1 MRPGLTSPRS
11 GAPMLAGRTVLQIIP
26 ELNAGGAER
35 TAIDIAGA
43 LADAGARALVASEGG
58 RLVGQLQA
66 RGGNWIPFPASTK
79 NPLKMAFNVQRLRK
93 IMRDEGVDLIHARS
107 RAPAWS
113 ALGAARSL
121 NIPFATTYHGA
132 YSGLSALKT
141 LYNSVM
147 ARGDCVIANSHFT
160 AARIADLFP
169 ASCDRLVVIHR
180 GCDLQAFAPDSV
192 DAGRVQKL
200 RAQWGVAPQERVVLL
215 AARLT
220 AWKGQRVLI
229 DSARILADRGYGDVR
244 FILAGDAQGRTG
256 YEAELD
262 AQIAGAGL
270 TGIVRRVGHC
280 EDMPAAFLAASAV
293 VVASTLPEAFG
304 RSAVEAQAMGAPVIV
319 TDIGAVPETVLAPPQ
334 APGHARTGWRI
345 PPDDFLAM
353 ANSLAHALDMAPAQR
368 EALALRARQHVEAHF
383 SLQKMCASTLEV
395 YAALIEGR
403 APGSTIKAPDSQ

>member
-11 GAPMLAGRTVLQIIP
+11 GASILAGKTVLQIIP

-43 LADAGARALVASEGG
+43 LADMGARALVASEGG
-58 RLVGQLQA
+58 RLVSQLQA
-66 RGGNWIPFPASTK
+66 RGGVWIPFPASTK
-79 NPLKMAFNVQRLRK
+79 NPLKMALNVRRLRK
-93 IMRDEGVDLIHARS
+93 IMCDEGVDLIHARS

-121 NIPFATTYHGA
+121 NIPFSTTYHGA
-132 YSGLSALKT
+132 YSGLGAFKT

-169 ASCDRLVVIHR
+169 ASRDRLVVIHR

-200 RAQWGVAPQERVVLL
+200 RAQWGVEPQERVVLL

-229 DSARILADRGYGDVR
+229 DAARILADRGYGDVR

-256 YEAELD
+256 YVAELD

-270 TGIVRRVGHC
+270 TEIVRRVGHC
-280 EDMPAAFLAASAV
+280 EDMPAAFLAASVV

-353 ANSLAHALDMAPAQR
+353 ANSLAHALDMQPARR

-383 SLQKMCASTLEV
+383 SLQKMCSSTLEV
-395 YAALIEGR
+395 YAALIER
-403 APGSTIKAPDSQ
+403 RPLRIDD

>member
-1 MRPGLTSPRS
+1 MRPGLISPRS
-11 GAPMLAGRTVLQIIP
+11 GASMLAGKTVLQIIP

-35 TAIDIAGA
+35 TTIDIAGA
-43 LADAGARALVASEGG
+43 LVNAGARALVASEGG

-66 RGGNWIPFPASTK
+66 RGGVWIPFPARTK
-79 NPLKMAFNVQRLRK
+79 NPLKMALNVQRLK
-93 IMRDEGVDLIHARS
+93 SIMRAEGVDLVHARS

-121 NIPFATTYHGA
+121 KIPFATTYHGA
-132 YSGLSALKT
+132 YSGGNALKT

-200 RAQWGVAPQERVVLL
+200 RAQWGVEPQQRVVLL

-262 AQIAGAGL
+262 AQIARSGL
-270 TGIVRRVGHC
+270 SGIVRRVGHC

-293 VVASTLPEAFG
+293 MVASILPEAFG

-345 PPDDFLAM
+345 PAGDFLAM
-353 ANSLAHALDMAPAQR
+353 ANSLAHALDMQPAQR
-368 EALALRARQHVEAHF
+368 DALALRARQHVEAHF

-403 APGSTIKAPDSQ
+403 APQIDD

>member
-11 GAPMLAGRTVLQIIP
+11 GASLLAGRTVLQIIP

-35 TAIDIAGA
+35 TAIDIAAA
-43 LADAGARALVASEGG
+43 LADVGARALIASEGG
-58 RLVGQLQA
+58 RLVSELQA
-66 RGGNWIPFPASTK
+66 RGGVWIPFPASTK
-79 NPLKMAFNVQRLRK
+79 NPLKMALNVQRLK
-93 IMRDEGVDLIHARS
+93 KVMRDEGVDLIHARS

-113 ALGAARSL
+113 ALGAARAL
-121 NIPFATTYHGA
+121 KIPFATTYHGA
-132 YSGLSALKT
+132 YSGLSAFKT

-147 ARGDCVIANSHFT
+147 ARGDCVIANSRFT

-169 ASCDRLVVIHR
+169 ESAERIVVIHR
-180 GCDLQAFAPDSV
+180 GCDLRAFSPAAI
-192 DAGRVQKL
+192 DAARVQKL
-200 RAQWGVAPQERVVLL
+200 RAQWGVEPDERVVLL

-229 DSARILADRGYGDVR
+229 DSARILVDRGYADVR

-262 AQIAGAGL
+262 AQIARSGL

-304 RSAVEAQAMGAPVIV
+304 RSAVEAQAMGAPVVV

-334 APGHARTGWRI
+334 SPGHARTGWRI

-353 ANSLAHALDMAPAQR
+353 ANSLAHVLDMQASGR
-368 EALALRARQHVEAHF
+368 DALALRARAHVEAHF
-383 SLQKMCASTLEV
+383 SLPRMCASTLEV
-395 YAALIEGR
+395 YCALLEGR
-403 APGSTIKAPDSQ
+403 APQIDD

>member
-11 GAPMLAGRTVLQIIP
+11 GASILAGRTVLQIIP

-35 TAIDIAGA
+35 TAVDIAAA
-43 LADAGARALVASEGG
+43 LAEVGARALVASEGG
-58 RLVGQLQA
+58 RLVSELQA
-66 RGGNWIPFPASTK
+66 LGGVWIPFPARTK
-79 NPLKMAFNVQRLRK
+79 NPLKMALNVRRLK
-93 IMRDEGVDLIHARS
+93 AIMREEGVDIIHARS

-113 ALGAARSL
+113 ALGAARAL
-121 NIPFATTYHGA
+121 KTPFVTTYHGA
-132 YSGLSALKT
+132 YSGHSNLKT
-141 LYNSVM
+141 HYNSIM

-160 AARIADLFP
+160 ANSIAALYP
-169 ASCDRLVVIHR
+169 ASRERIVVIHR
-180 GCDLQAFAPDSV
+180 GADLRAFAPEAV
-192 DAGRVQKL
+192 DIGRVQKL
-200 RAQWGVAPQERVVLL
+200 RAQWGVEPEDRVVLL

-244 FILAGDAQGRTG
+244 FILAGDEQGRSG
-256 YEAELD
+256 YVAELD
-262 AQIAGAGL
+262 EKIARTGL
-270 TGIVRRVGHC
+270 SGIVRRVGHC
-280 EDMPAAFLAASAV
+280 ADMPAAFLAASSV

-334 APGHARTGWRI
+334 TPAHARTGWRI

-353 ANSLAHALDMAPAQR
+353 ANAIAHTLDMQASQR
-368 EALALRARQHVEAHF
+368 DALALRARKHVEAHF

-395 YAALIEGR
+395 YCALLEGR
-403 APGSTIKAPDSQ
+403 APQIEE